1 MPLQEF
7 FQWMKILLCDHRCP
21 KAAQIGGGG
30 INEAN
35 KFFRI
40 KGRANFC
47 IRLKSK
53 KILLSPTELHAEMLV
68 FEKLHKL
75 INN

>member
-1 MPLQEF
+1 
-7 FQWMKILLCDHRCP
+7 MKILLCDHRCP

-30 INEAN
+30 INEAS

-40 KGRANFC
+40 RASANFC

-53 KILLSPTELHAEMLV
+53 KTLLSPTELHAEMLF
-68 FEKLHKL
+68 FEKLRKL